1 MSRSELNNLCS
12 FLLATLSTEDKKFLV
27 TRLQEES
34 PNEESLTL
42 YTTDELYQMVADG
55 EKQIAE
61 GRCYSTEEVIRMC
74 NSDLA
79 EAV

>member
-1 MSRSELNNLCS
+1 MSHRTTNQS
-12 FLLATLSTEDKKFLV
+12 
-27 TRLQEES
+27 
-34 PNEESLTL
+34 SLTSVSKEENFTP
-42 YTTDELYQMVADG
+42 YTIDELYQMVADG